1 VFERDK
7 APLERHQCHKNKKL
21 KSVNF
26 TINMLIEKL
35 NLDKIKRL
43 ILAKICFFRYLN
55 AYFFVKTFCD
65 ISKKCYIFIT

>member
-1 VFERDK
+1 
-7 APLERHQCHKNKKL
+7 
-21 KSVNF
+21 
-26 TINMLIEKL
+26 MLIEKL

-55 AYFFVKTFCD
+55 AYFFVKTFCG